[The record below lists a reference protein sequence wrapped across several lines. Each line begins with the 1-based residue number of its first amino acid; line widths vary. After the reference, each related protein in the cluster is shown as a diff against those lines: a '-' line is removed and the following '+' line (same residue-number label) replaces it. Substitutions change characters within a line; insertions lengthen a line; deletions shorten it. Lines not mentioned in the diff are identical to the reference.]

1 MQQELFDPVSLAFG
15 EQQVPIPD
23 ANIFASLDAFNAIKA
38 ARTLTQKSKEEQAS
52 QADLLNK
59 ILTGEA
65 AREAEARRNALG
77 EQLAARI
84 EELGKPLEL
93 SKEAP
98 DIFDYL
104 GGIAAGAIS
113 GDYGAAIAAVEAS
126 RKQREDE
133 KNRQAVLD
141 YESRQKAL
149 AYEMQT
155 LTGDIEEAGRD
166 YWRSLEMA
174 AQQNRLAEQS
184 AFEREKFEYGK
195 ARDIIEDEL
204 KRLQLDANE
213 QAKLRAEIDNL
224 IKVGAGD
231 AAYETAIGAK
241 FSEAAALAVKQIAD
255 ETFGL
260 KLRAEARNAANAI
273 AKDYSG
279 ISGKLERIWQ
289 AGEKISPEMLQSL
302 KHTINAQVQFI
313 AGNRALTEE
322 QAESIRSAL
331 MNELASYG
339 SQPIGRWARWEMD
352 REDDERR
359 WQAGMALARERL
371 DQSWSMH
378 LNNLDVAKGHL
389 DARMADMAINQV
401 TSSTQYQDN
410 LDYLRKLNSEI
421 LDIRSRLPYAESDEQ
436 RAAMQSLL
444 NDLNERGKRF
454 IKMNEDALK
463 SARESIP
470 QGGAGTASTTTLTD
484 GTSYRIINPNPPGG
498 AENTRMSRGGQIASS
513 QGRGGIPSFEGQSRF
528 TVKDNSGRTGTISPE
543 IKWMG
548 DVLPDMFGVQLYG
561 RGYRSPEHNRAVGGA
576 SASRHLSG
584 EALDLGT
591 KDKAKGDAI
600 VMWAKQN
607 GQALGLR
614 QIIWRDENWRWDGS
628 KWVKGK
634 PVSGHYDHV
643 HLGR

>member
-15 EQQVPIPD
+15 GQQVPIPD

-38 ARTLTQKSKEEQAS
+38 ARTLTQKSKEEQAG

-93 SKEAP
+93 STEAP

-184 AFEREKFEYGK
+184 AFEREKFGYAK
-195 ARDIIEDEL
+195 ARDIIDDEFRNRNL
-204 KRLQLDANE
+204 DENIRARLTGMLARFLDEGA
-213 QAKLRAEIDNL
+213 AE
-224 IKVGAGD
+224 V
-231 AAYETAIGAK
+231 AYETALKSGL
-241 FSEAAALAVKQIAD
+241 SENAALALKEAADKNFQI
-255 ETFGL
+255 
-260 KLRAEARNAANAI
+260 KLNTEARNAANAI

-279 ISGKLERIWQ
+279 ISGKLERIWE
-289 AGEKISPEMLQSL
+289 AGENLSPELLRSL
-302 KHTINAQVQFI
+302 SDTINAQVQFI
-313 AGNRALTEE
+313 AGNRGLTPE
-322 QAESIRSAL
+322 QSENIRSAL
-331 MNELASYG
+331 LLELASYG
-339 SQPIGRWARWEMD
+339 TQPIGRWARWEMD

-410 LDYLRKLNSEI
+410 LDYLKKLNTQI

-498 AENTRMSRGGQIASS
+498 AQNTRISRGGQIASS

-548 DVLPDMFGVQLYG
+548 DVLPDMFGVQLYE

-634 PVSGHYDHV
+634 PVSGHYGHV